1 MLFVKAESGICIIS
15 TNSVSFCNLHTK
27 IYIMKSC
34 KIYGYQLQDRKE
46 YATVQGGLLCKKQ
59 SGCCGLEIICPNRYE
74 TK

>member
-34 KIYGYQLQDRKE
+34 KIYGFLLQDRKE
-46 YATVQGGLLCKKQ
+46 YATVQGGLLCNIKPK
-59 SGCCGLEIICPNRYE
+59 NYK